1 MIYMCYTFIIMQPA
15 SQPALS
21 CPEQNLRRSIERGPF
36 AMCMYVRLNVLPW
49 QPWAGPGWLADGRT
63 CGCATPPGALLA
75 FATTTRPLAGNGGWM
90 GEGDH
95 CATATRLP
103 PSPPSSSSSGMQ
115 LTWDGHVRLVRAT
128 EREGVCVC
136 VCVSVRC
143 VRALHVCLDGHTR
156 TRTHAT
162 EERITPARLLRRPT
176 VPLSAPCAR
185 RAVLPSP
192 RGLWSPADSQV
203 DT

>member
-1 MIYMCYTFIIMQPA
+1 MPLTPQGKTFSARQKQELPLPYGLPAGREGPSTLCTTRDPHDLYVLYFYNNAA

-49 QPWAGPGWLADGRT
+49 QPWAGPGWLAHWLADGRT

-136 VCVSVRC
+136 VCE
-143 VRALHVCLDGHTR
+143 RALRACVAC
-156 TRTHAT
+156 
-162 EERITPARLLRRPT
+162 
-176 VPLSAPCAR
+176 VP
-185 RAVLPSP
+185 
-192 RGLWSPADSQV
+192 
-203 DT
+203 